1 MFSRYILD
9 WVWDVVSHRDG
20 RTYSRGDFQL
30 VGHGSYFNRPT
41 DFQMV
46 LLKALPEV
54 RITRK
59 GSRLWPFFLNSEN
72 TVQAFWN
79 FPVTLCQHNFLS
91 HWYINGASRKSPAA
105 TVVLFLRC
113 THRQMAF
120 FAVLMTFAHLL
131 HCQHSC
137 CTYDNP
143 ETKFSFS
150 IKNIFNPVSQITFPI
165 CTNCAALRKVP
176 LACATLYKSR
186 ASPRLSSV
194 VHTVLINAAK
204 LLDGVERYFV
214 RQFHLVEF
222 IFAFP
227 TPQKRIAIVL
237 IQGSATPCYIWIYVS
252 D

>member
-1 MFSRYILD
+1 MEPAVNRQLLQLF
-9 WVWDVVSHRDG
+9 
-20 RTYSRGDFQL
+20 YSC
-30 VGHGSYFNRPT
+30 V
-41 DFQMV
+41 
-46 LLKALPEV
+46 ALTGKW
-54 RITRK
+54 R
-59 GSRLWPFFLNSEN
+59 
-72 TVQAFWN
+72 
-79 FPVTLCQHNFLS
+79 
-91 HWYINGASRKSPAA
+91 
-105 TVVLFLRC
+105 FLRSWWRLHIC
-113 THRQMAF
+113 FIAST
-120 FAVLMTFAHLL
+120 AVAPMTI
-131 HCQHSC
+131 
-137 CTYDNP
+137 P

-165 CTNCAALRKVP
+165 RTNCAALRQVP
-176 LACATLYKSR
+176 LACATLYKNR